1 MFRAAI
7 LDGISIVQSDLSWE
21 PVERLCDFTV
31 YDRTSS
37 HELEER
43 IKDLDGFFTSKCR
56 ITEEL
61 MKKSPKLKFIGV
73 TATGFDNVDVKAAES
88 LGIAVCHVP
97 AYSTDAVAQHVFA
110 LILEIE
116 NRVGYYGGQVASG
129 RWQACRDLTF
139 FDMPTHTLS
148 GMSLGIVGY
157 GSIGKQVAKIAEAF
171 GMTVNVYSRDRE
183 AALKSDILTLHCP
196 LTAENEGFVDADF
209 ISEMK
214 DGAVLINTARGK
226 LINEKDL
233 AAALKSGKLSFA
245 ALDVL
250 SVEPPSSGNPLIGI
264 ENCII
269 TPHIAWMPRECR
281 ARVVDIC
288 AANLKSFLEGG
299 SLNRV
304 DMIK

>member
-7 LDGISIVQSDLSWE
+7 LDGITIVQNDLSWE

-31 YDRTSS
+31 YDRTSP

-116 NRVGYYGGQVASG
+116 NRIGYYCGQVASG

-157 GSIGKQVAKIAEAF
+157 GNIGKQVARIAEAF

-183 AALKSDILTLHCP
+183 AAMKSDILTLHCP

-269 TPHIAWMPRECR
+269 TPHIAWMPLECR

-304 DMIK
+304 DMVK